1 MVKVPGRSGIQPEL
15 GSNLEPTTSRL
26 CAFGHSF
33 NLSDL

>member
-1 MVKVPGRSGIQPEL
+1 MVKGPGRSGIQPEL

-26 CAFGHSF
+26 HDLGHSF